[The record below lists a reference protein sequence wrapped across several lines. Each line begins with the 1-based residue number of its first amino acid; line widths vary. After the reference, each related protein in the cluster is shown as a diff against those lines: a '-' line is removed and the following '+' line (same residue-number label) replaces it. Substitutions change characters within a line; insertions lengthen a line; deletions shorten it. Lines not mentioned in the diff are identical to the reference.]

1 MTKKP
6 AHLEHRV
13 EDREQLVA
21 EHERLRVEQAQ
32 TSDLDTE
39 ESRERIK
46 RMGAIDQELAKLDE
60 EAKGGEKG
68 KDEDDDA

>member
-1 MTKKP
+1 MSKKP
-6 AHLEHRV
+6 AHLEHRA

-21 EHERLRVEQAQ
+21 ERERLRVEQAQ

-46 RMGAIDQELAKLDE
+46 RMGAIEAELAKLDE
-60 EAKGGEKG
+60 EESGG
-68 KDEDDDA
+68 DETAP